1 MPSLTYFVV
10 QPFCDAGRG
19 RIAPGEPRQVPSRRE
34 AERIVE
40 TLRGGLAG
48 AVAFSRT
55 GDPIEG
61 DWADAEII
69 AKNGAV
75 PLEFL
80 EATLPW

>member
-19 RIAPGEPRQVPSRRE
+19 RIAPGEPRRVHSQRE

-40 TLRGGLAG
+40 SLRGGLAG

-55 GDPIEG
+55 GDPEEE
-61 DWADAEII
+61 DWADAEIF
-69 AKNGAV
+69 ARNGSV

-80 EATLPW
+80 EGSLPW